1 MSLAQS
7 RSGSWTRVQDE
18 RQTVV
23 ERDVHEPDPDA
34 SAARHIPGEAGLW
47 ILIMGEMVIFAGVFA
62 VFGVHRIGR
71 ELQFDQASRSLNLT
85 LGMLNT
91 VILVT
96 SSALVAVAVRTLRG
110 VGTAPA
116 SKALAA
122 AIGLG
127 LLFCGV
133 KVVEYIHV
141 AHLVHTSSASDFY
154 LYFFILTGLH
164 LVHVL
169 IGLAVLVLI
178 WRRSRAGTLA
188 PRQLIF
194 VEGGACY
201 WHMVDAV
208 WLVIFPLLYLV
219 R

>member
-7 RSGSWTRVQDE
+7 RSGGWTRVQDE

-71 ELQFDQASRSLNLT
+71 ELQFDQASGSLNLT

-133 KVVEYIHV
+133 KVIEYIHV
-141 AHLVHTSSASDFY
+141 THLAHTSSANDFY

-178 WRRSRAGTLA
+178 WRRSRTGTLGA
-188 PRQLIF
+188 RQPIF

-201 WHMVDAV
+201 WHMVDAL